1 METPQGDAHRGSP
14 TRSEA
19 AAQPGDM
26 IDLGPVD
33 RGILWSRL
41 ALTQTQL
48 AELAGLSQRQV
59 SRWAAR
65 GLLVPSSRDP
75 DRFNGDSVELAILMQ
90 RAIVRGHRPTQAARM
105 AQMALAKYLNDTD
118 ELRVSAG
125 PDVREKLLAAQ
136 TAIQTALEILFP
148 GGAARE
154 QAQGTAGAPQAEGEP
169 QGEPAE

>member
-1 METPQGDAHRGSP
+1 MDTPQGDAHRGMP
-14 TRSEA
+14 ARPEA
-19 AAQPGDM
+19 ATQPGEM

-75 DRFNGDSVELAILMQ
+75 DRFNGDAVELAILMQ
-90 RAIVRGHRPTQAARM
+90 RAIARGHRPTQASRI
-105 AQMALAKYLNDTD
+105 AQMALAKHVSGAD

-136 TAIQTALEILFP
+136 AAIQTALEILFP

-154 QAQGTAGAPQAEGEP
+154 QADAARTARADGQPAE
-169 QGEPAE
+169 EPAQ